1 MSTNQ
6 KETMGFKTEV
16 KQLLHLMIHSLYSNK
31 EIFLRELVSNASD
44 ACDKLRFE
52 AVSNADLYEGKS
64 ELAIHIDFDAENNTV
79 TIEDNGIGMSRDD
92 VVNHLGTIAKS
103 GTSEF
108 LGKLSGDEKQDSQL
122 IGQFGVGFYASFIVA
137 KDVVV
142 ETRRAGL
149 AADQAV
155 RWQSQGEG
163 EFSLEDIEKAE
174 RGTKITL
181 HLKEDENEFANSFR
195 LRNLIK
201 KYSDHIAVPIY
212 LPEEQTGED
221 AEGDENKLPE
231 AVNDAQALWTKP
243 KTDISDEDYKAFYKH
258 ISHDWQDP
266 LTWSHNKVEGK
277 LDYTSLLYIPAQAP
291 MDLWNRDA
299 ARGLKL
305 YTQRVYIMDE
315 AEQFLPLY
323 LRFVKGVL
331 DSNDLSLNV
340 SREILQQ
347 DKNVDSIR
355 TALTKRVLDMLTKM
369 AKKDEAQYAKFWTQ
383 FGEVL
388 KEGPAEDF
396 TNKEKIANLF
406 RFSSTQS
413 DGEEATV
420 SLVDYVSRMKEKQ
433 KKIYYVAGDNYNAVA
448 NSPHLEFFKKNDIEV
463 LLLTARVDEWMISHL
478 ANFDEKE
485 FQDITKGELD
495 LSELTG
501 EEEKATAENLA
512 EENKGL
518 VERIAVALEGDVSK
532 VRVTSRLTDS
542 PACLVVGQ
550 NDLNESMR
558 QMLAAAGQELPPAES
573 TFEVNPNHPLIQK
586 MEKEQD
592 DVRFKDLAQV
602 IYGQAQLSQG
612 SQLKK
617 PAEYV
622 SKLNKLLHDL
632 MK

>member
-1 MSTNQ
+1 M
-6 KETMGFKTEV
+6 
-16 KQLLHLMIHSLYSNK
+16 
-31 EIFLRELVSNASD
+31 
-44 ACDKLRFE
+44 
-52 AVSNADLYEGKS
+52 
-64 ELAIHIDFDAENNTV
+64 
-79 TIEDNGIGMSRDD
+79 
-92 VVNHLGTIAKS
+92 
-103 GTSEF
+103 
-108 LGKLSGDEKQDSQL
+108 
-122 IGQFGVGFYASFIVA
+122 
-137 KDVVV
+137 
-142 ETRRAGL
+142 
-149 AADQAV
+149 
-155 RWQSQGEG
+155 
-163 EFSLEDIEKAE
+163 
-174 RGTKITL
+174 
-181 HLKEDENEFANSFR
+181 
-195 LRNLIK
+195 
-201 KYSDHIAVPIY
+201 
-212 LPEEQTGED
+212 
-221 AEGDENKLPE
+221 
-231 AVNDAQALWTKP
+231 
-243 KTDISDEDYKAFYKH
+243 
-258 ISHDWQDP
+258 
-266 LTWSHNKVEGK
+266 
-277 LDYTSLLYIPAQAP
+277 
-291 MDLWNRDA
+291 
-299 ARGLKL
+299 
-305 YTQRVYIMDE
+305 
-315 AEQFLPLY
+315 
-323 LRFVKGVL
+323 KGVL

-369 AKKDEAQYAKFWTQ
+369 AKKDEAQYAKFWAQ

-396 TNKEKIANLF
+396 ANKEKIANLF
-406 RFSSTQS
+406 RFSSTQG

-420 SLVDYVSRMKEKQ
+420 SLADYVSRMKEKQ
-433 KKIYYVAGDNYNAVA
+433 KKIYYVAGDNYNAVS

-501 EEEKATAENLA
+501 EEEKAEAENLA
-512 EENKGL
+512 EQNKGL
-518 VERIAVALEGDVSK
+518 VERIAAALEGDVSK

-558 QMLAAAGQELPPAES
+558 QMLAAAGQELPPVES

-592 DVRFKDLAQV
+592 EARFKDLAQV

>member
-1 MSTNQ
+1 MTTNQ

-52 AVSNADLYEGKS
+52 AISNADLYEGNS
-64 ELAIHIDFDAENNTV
+64 ELAIHIDFDADNNTV

-108 LGKLSGDEKQDSQL
+108 LGKLSGDAKKDSQL

-174 RGTKITL
+174 RGTRIIL
-181 HLKEDENEFANSFR
+181 HLKDEETEFANSFR

-212 LPEEQTGED
+212 LPQEVSAEEGE
-221 AEGDENKLPE
+221 EKKVPE
-231 AVNDAQALWTKP
+231 AVNDAKALWTKP
-243 KTDISDEDYKAFYKH
+243 KNEISDEDYKEFYKH
-258 ISHDWQDP
+258 ISHDWQEP

-277 LDYTSLLYIPAQAP
+277 LDYTSLLYIPSQAP

-369 AKKDEAQYAKFWTQ
+369 AKKDEEQYAKFWAQ

-396 TNKEKIANLF
+396 ANKEKIAGLF
-406 RFSSTQS
+406 RFASTKG
-413 DGEEATV
+413 DGEKATV
-420 SLVDYVSRMKEKQ
+420 LLADYISRMKDKQ
-433 KKIYYVAGDNYNAVA
+433 KKIYYVTGDNYDAVF

-463 LLLTARVDEWMISHL
+463 LLMTQRVDEWMISHL
-478 ANFDEKE
+478 GNFDEKA

-495 LSELTG
+495 LEELTG
-501 EEEKATAENLA
+501 EDAKAEAETLA
-512 EENKGL
+512 EENKEL
-518 VERIAVALEGDVSK
+518 VARISTALSGGVSK

-550 NDLNESMR
+550 NDMNESLR
-558 QMLAAAGQELPPAES
+558 QMLAAAGQEVPPVE
-573 TFEVNPNHPLIQK
+573 TTLEVNPAHPLILT
-586 MEKEQD
+586 MDKEQD
-592 DVRFKDLAQV
+592 ESRFNDLAHV
-602 IYGQAQLSQG
+602 IHGQAQLAQG
-612 SQLKK
+612 SQLQN

-622 SKLNKLLHDL
+622 TKLNKLLHDL